1 MNEVRK
7 EAEENAYLLGL
18 AEKDKGRLKMYIRL
32 VDYMSIETLVFTNFV
47 SMNMLLEEMKKERKQ
62 GLFNTTVNF
71 DVQQFTPDENEIKES
86 IMTLL
91 DDMIVVMR
99 NTVRIIS
106 HQSLEPFVKS
116 MSSMD

>member
-32 VDYMSIETLVFTNFV
+32 VDYMSIETLVFTNSV
-47 SMNMLLEEMKKERKQ
+47 SMNMLLEEMKKKDRKQ

-71 DVQQFTPDENEIKES
+71 DV
-86 IMTLL
+86 
-91 DDMIVVMR
+91 
-99 NTVRIIS
+99 
-106 HQSLEPFVKS
+106 
-116 MSSMD
+116 